1 MIVNLALVGAVG
13 GFAAAVLLVVYNVMA
28 RAAERAEV
36 QSALRSFGEV
46 VPADVRQQEL
56 MVPLGQ
62 RVLAPFGK
70 RMLVVTRRLMPVGYM
85 ENVRRKLIVAGRPAP
100 AELDRFRALRVLTV
114 AASPFLL
121 AIVYFALGAAG
132 AGSRVQLAVSL
143 FVAVATVAYPD
154 VALNRQVAERQHAI
168 RVQLPDILDLLTI
181 SVEAGL
187 GFEQALDRTVAAV
200 PGPLAEE
207 FLRMLGELRAG
218 AGRADAL
225 RHLDDRTH
233 VDEVHSFVLALIQA
247 DTFGVSIGR
256 ALRSQSEE
264 MRIKRHQ
271 LAQEEAQKAPVK
283 LMFPTVFCIL
293 PSLFVVVIGPAVLN
307 IALSLG

>member
-1 MIVNLALVGAVG
+1 MTPTLLLAVGAIAG
-13 GFAAAVLLVVYNVMA
+13 AVLLVLYNVLSTT
-28 RAAERAEV
+28 AERAEV
-36 QSALRSFGEV
+36 RAALRSFEDTAT
-46 VPADVRQQEL
+46 ADVRQQEL

-62 RVLAPFGK
+62 RVLVPLGK
-70 RMLVVTRRLMPVGYM
+70 HTLGLTRRLMPAGYM

-100 AELDRFRALRVLTV
+100 EELDRFRAMRVLSV
-114 AASPFLL
+114 AAAPVLFAASYFGL
-121 AIVYFALGAAG
+121 APT
-132 AGSRVQLAVSL
+132 GSRVQLAVAL
-143 FVAVATVAYPD
+143 FIAIATVAYPD
-154 VALNRQVAERQHAI
+154 IVLNRQVAERQHAI

-187 GFEQALDRTVAAV
+187 GFEQALDRTVAVV
-200 PGPLAEE
+200 PGPLAQE

-225 RHLDDRTH
+225 RHLDRRTQ
-233 VDEVHSFVLALIQA
+233 VPEVHSFVLALIQA

-256 ALRSQSEE
+256 ALRAQSDE
-264 MRIKRHQ
+264 MRVKRHQ

-293 PSLFVVVIGPAVLN
+293 PSLFVVVLGPAVLN
-307 IALSLG
+307 IARSLG